1 MGSQFCFSSKH
12 NHNQSKMRILL
23 LVALAVATTVLAE
36 PEAEAN
42 ADALYYGYYGYG
54 GYGYPYRHYGYPY
67 RFGHYLGGRYLIK
80 RDAEAEPTAEAD
92 PAVLYHG
99 VYGLGHKLGL
109 GHLGYYGHPYGSIPV
124 LAKPEAETEAVV
136 APKVVKVVP
145 GRVLN
150 APYGVPYRYGPTVP
164 GVGPPADAFG
174 RRYWW

>member
-1 MGSQFCFSSKH
+1 M
-12 NHNQSKMRILL
+12 
-23 LVALAVATTVLAE
+23 AE

-80 RDAEAEPTAEAD
+80 READAEPTAEAD

-109 GHLGYYGHPYGSIPV
+109 GHLGYYGHPGYYGYPYYGYAHH
-124 LAKPEAETEAVV
+124 LGKREAD
-136 APKVVKVVP
+136 
-145 GRVLN
+145 
-150 APYGVPYRYGPTVP
+150 
-164 GVGPPADAFG
+164 PALVRAGKLQSTRKAMVRGHFMK
-174 RRYWW
+174 